1 MHSFERMDLA
11 TALSQFDRTMANLE
25 LLQGLWKRYEEH
37 IPTSPAFGLDTPE
50 MHQIRREFADIAA
63 SLPAIDGK
71 ILDIELSPLDDISQ
85 MIWDYMEIGEQ
96 IEGYRASQESAY
108 APKKQLDDYQYRVI
122 KRRRTLVRSRVEEVV
137 AMVDDLLRSAVE
149 TDGGHEFP
157 EDVDGWVCL
166 RELTGEL
173 DRLRGTEVLSG
184 TRIRELRRHM
194 RFAEPCDL
202 SDIVSEDWP
211 SVRSALIDLV
221 FEGEPLPVEV
231 EDLGDLVRSKP
242 TGSVTSRLAWG
253 QIDDGDFERL
263 VFDLLRSATTYENVE
278 WLMKPNAP
286 DRGRDI
292 SADQVSKDDLSTT
305 KRRHVL
311 FQCKHW
317 QSRSIGISEIQTLL
331 AEVELW
337 SKNFS
342 VVVIVTSGRF
352 TQNAVD
358 WREGREIKGE
368 YPAVEFWSDSHLEHL
383 LASRPALR
391 SQYFREPSRICGEAG
406 G

>member
-1 MHSFERMDLA
+1 MDLA
-11 TALSQFDRTMANLE
+11 NALTQFDRTMANLE

-63 SLPAIDGK
+63 SLPAIDGET
-71 ILDIELSPLDDISQ
+71 LAIEVSPLDDISQ

-96 IEGYRASQESAY
+96 IEGYRASQEEAY
-108 APKKQLDDYQYRVI
+108 SPKRQLDDYQYKVI
-122 KRRRTLVRSRVEEVV
+122 KRRRILVRNRVEEVV
-137 AMVDDLLRSAVE
+137 AMVDELLRSAVE
-149 TDGGHEFP
+149 TSEGREFP
-157 EDVDGWVCL
+157 DGVDRWVLL

-173 DRLRGTEVLSG
+173 DRLRGPEVLSG
-184 TRIRELRRHM
+184 TRMRDLRRHM

-202 SDIVSEDWP
+202 DDIVKEDWP
-211 SVRSALIDLV
+211 SVRSALIDLI

-231 EDLGDLVRSKP
+231 ADLGDLVRSKP
-242 TGSVTSRLAWG
+242 TGSVTSRLTWG
-253 QIDDGDFERL
+253 QIDEEDFERL
-263 VFDLLRSATTYENVE
+263 VFDLLRSASSYENVE

-292 SADQVSKDDLSTT
+292 SADRVSKDDLSVT
-305 KRRHVL
+305 RRLHVL

-331 AEVELW
+331 AGVELW
-337 SKNFS
+337 SKNFA

-352 TQNAVD
+352 TQDAVE
-358 WREGREIKGE
+358 WREKREIKGE
-368 YPAVEFWSDSHLEHL
+368 YPVIEFWPDSHLEHL

-391 SQYFREPSRICGEAG
+391 SHYSRDS
-406 G
+406 

>member
-1 MHSFERMDLA
+1 MDLA
-11 TALSQFDRTMANLE
+11 IALTQFDRTMANLE

-50 MHQIRREFADIAA
+50 MDQIRREFADIAS
-63 SLPAIDGK
+63 SLPAIDGDR
-71 ILDIELSPLDDISQ
+71 LEIELSPLDEISQ

-96 IEGYRASQESAY
+96 IEGYRASQEEAY
-108 APKKQLDDYQYRVI
+108 APKRMLDAYQYQVF
-122 KRRRTLVRSRVEEVV
+122 KRRRILVRNRVEEVV

-149 TDGGHEFP
+149 TSEGHEFP
-157 EDVDGWVCL
+157 EGVDGWVRL

-173 DRLRGTEVLSG
+173 DRLRGAEVLSG
-184 TRIRELRRHM
+184 TRIRDLRRHM
-194 RFAEPCDL
+194 RFAEPGDL
-202 SDIVSEDWP
+202 SDIVREDWP

-231 EDLGDLVRSKP
+231 EDLGDLVRSQP

-253 QIDDGDFERL
+253 QLDDGDFERL
-263 VFDLLRSATTYENVE
+263 IFDLLRSASTYENVE

-292 SADQVSKDDLSTT
+292 SADRVSKDDLSST
-305 KRRHVL
+305 RRLHVL

-317 QSRSIGISEIQTLL
+317 QSRSIGIAEIQTLL

-352 TQNAVD
+352 TQDAVE
-358 WREGREIKGE
+358 WRERREIKGA
-368 YPAVEFWSDSHLEHL
+368 YPAVEFWPDSHLEHL

-391 SQYFREPSRICGEAG
+391 SQYSRDL
-406 G
+406 

>member
-1 MHSFERMDLA
+1 
-11 TALSQFDRTMANLE
+11 MANLE

-37 IPTSPAFGLDTPE
+37 IPTSSAFGLDTPE

-63 SLPAIDGK
+63 SLPAIDGE
-71 ILDIELSPLDDISQ
+71 LLAIELSPLDDISQ
-85 MIWDYMEIGEQ
+85 MIWDYMEIGEE
-96 IEGYRASQESAY
+96 IEGYRASQEEAY
-108 APKKQLDDYQYRVI
+108 APKKHLDDYQYRVI
-122 KRRRTLVRSRVEEVV
+122 KRRRILVRNRVEEVV
-137 AMVDDLLRSAVE
+137 SMVDDLLRSVVE
-149 TDGGHEFP
+149 TSGGHELPGGHEFP
-157 EDVDGWVCL
+157 EGVDGWVRL

-173 DRLRGTEVLSG
+173 DRLRGAEVLSG

-202 SDIVSEDWP
+202 SDIVREDWP

-253 QIDDGDFERL
+253 QIDEGDFERL
-263 VFDLLRSATTYENVE
+263 IFDLLWSAKTYENVE

-292 SADQVSKDDLSTT
+292 SADRVSKDDLSTT
-305 KRRHVL
+305 RRLHVL

-352 TQNAVD
+352 TQDAVE
-358 WREGREIKGE
+358 WRERREIKGE
-368 YPAVEFWSDSHLEHL
+368 YPAVEFWPDSHLEHL

-391 SQYFREPSRICGEAG
+391 SQYSRDL
-406 G
+406 